1 MKIDNQ
7 NLIYGL
13 HAVNAALET
22 GTVTELWALQNRQDK
37 RLQSTRDTARS
48 NQVVIHNADREVLD
62 RMTNHARHQGVVARI
77 SVTGAQLPQDL
88 DSLLDSLTEPAF
100 LLVLDGVQ
108 DPHNLGACLR
118 VANAAGVQAIISP
131 KDRAASLTASARKVA
146 SGAAEST
153 PFIQVTNLARA
164 LRQLR
169 DAGIWLVG
177 AAGEA
182 EQTLYQARLT
192 GPLAIVMGAED
203 SGLRRLTREH
213 CDELVKLP
221 MQGSVSSLNVSVAS
235 GICLYE
241 ALRQRRIGST
251 AS

>member
-1 MKIDNQ
+1 MKTD

-13 HAVNAALET
+13 HAVNAALDA
-22 GTVTELWALQNRQDK
+22 GTITELWALQNRQDK
-37 RLQSTRDTARS
+37 RLQAVRDNAR
-48 NQVVIHNADREVLD
+48 NKQITVHNADRDLLD
-62 RMTNHARHQGVVARI
+62 RMTANARHQGIVARLND
-77 SVTGAQLPQDL
+77 TGVQLPQDL

-118 VANAAGVQAIISP
+118 VANAAGVHAIIAP
-131 KDRAASLTASARKVA
+131 KDRAAGLTPAARKVA
-146 SGAAEST
+146 SGAAERT

-169 DAGIWLVG
+169 DTGIWLVG

-182 EQTLYQARLT
+182 EQTLYSARLT
-192 GPLAIVMGAED
+192 GPLALVMGAEGT
-203 SGLRRLTREH
+203 GLRRLTREH
-213 CDELVKLP
+213 CDELIKLP
-221 MQGSVSSLNVSVAS
+221 MHGTVSSLNVSVAS

-241 ALRQRRIGST
+241 AVRQRST
-251 AS
+251 QK